1 MELNKRIKKIQSS
14 KDQNLRRAIIEIML
28 NTVMKYIIVTV

>member
-1 MELNKRIKKIQSS
+1 MELNKRIKEIQSS

>member
-1 MELNKRIKKIQSS
+1 MELNKRIKNIQSS
-14 KDQNLRRAIIEIML
+14 KDQNLGRAIIEIML

>member
-1 MELNKRIKKIQSS
+1 MELNKRIKNIQSS
-14 KDQNLRRAIIEIML
+14 KDQNLQRAIIEIML

>member
-1 MELNKRIKKIQSS
+1 MELNKRIKNIQSS

>member
-14 KDQNLRRAIIEIML
+14 KDQNSRRAIIEIML

>member
-1 MELNKRIKKIQSS
+1 MELNKRIKKTQSS

>member
-14 KDQNLRRAIIEIML
+14 KDQNLRHAIIEIML

>member
-1 MELNKRIKKIQSS
+1 MEWNKRIKKIQSS
-14 KDQNLRRAIIEIML
+14 KDQNLQRAIIEIML

>member
-14 KDQNLRRAIIEIML
+14 KDQNLRNAIIEIML

>member
-1 MELNKRIKKIQSS
+1 MELNKHIKNIQSS

>member
-1 MELNKRIKKIQSS
+1 MKLNKRIKKIQSS